1 LPAGASA
8 ANLRNPPA
16 RGVFPDPAGV
26 DLGQREPRRPM
37 KRTAFFVS
45 DGTGITAETLGHSM
59 LSQFGDVQFE
69 QVTLPYVNS
78 REATEQAVARI
89 NEVARQDSAKPI
101 VFSTLVN
108 EEHREI
114 LAGCEALLLDMFAV
128 FVGPLEQ
135 ELGMRSSH
143 KVGQSHSIRD
153 HEAYRIRIDAV
164 HFALDNDDGARTRHY
179 DLADVILV
187 GVSRSGKTPT
197 SLYLALQFGLYAANY
212 PLTED
217 DFDDLRLPDALL
229 PHKDKLF
236 GLTIDP
242 ERLAAIR
249 SERKAGSRYASA
261 RQCDMETRALEAL
274 FNRYNI
280 PNLNAT
286 ELSIEEIST
295 RILAKTGLQRRL
307 Q

>member
-1 LPAGASA
+1 
-8 ANLRNPPA
+8 
-16 RGVFPDPAGV
+16 
-26 DLGQREPRRPM
+26 M

-59 LSQFGDVQFE
+59 LSQFRGVEFAQI
-69 QVTLPYVNS
+69 TLPYVQS
-78 REATEQAVARI
+78 EETTRQAVTRI
-89 NEVARQDSAKPI
+89 NQTAEADGHKPI
-101 VFSTLVN
+101 VFSTVVN

-114 LAGCEALLLDMFAV
+114 IGTCNGLVLDMFAA
-128 FVGPLEQ
+128 FVGPLED
-135 ELGMRSSH
+135 ELGVRSSLI
-143 KVGQSHSIRD
+143 VGESHAIRD

-164 HFALDNDDGARTRHY
+164 HYALDNDDGARTRHY
-179 DLADVILV
+179 DKADIILV

-197 SLYLALQFGLYAANY
+197 CLYLALQFGLYAGNY

-217 DFDDLRLPDALL
+217 DFDDLRLPEALL

-242 ERLAAIR
+242 DRLAAIR
-249 SERKAGSRYASA
+249 SERKSGSKYASP
-261 RQCDMETRALEAL
+261 RQCDMEVRALEAL
-274 FNRYNI
+274 FNKFNI
-280 PNLNAT
+280 PSINAT

-295 RILAKTGLQRRL
+295 RILAKAGLQRRL